1 MTYWLCKVVKLKSN
15 GCHESVKGGEVG
27 RGGGWGGWTQ
37 SSLHTCL
44 CGQTLSD
51 PYISLQLQVLPE
63 VHGVLTL
70 QNTEVEKVNVVTKD
84 LKQKWLPAF
93 GNNNKST
100 PQSPHGSAIAQLVA
114 QLVDLGSA
122 AVLLLYPAASL
133 RRTLVVTTNS
143 AERSWM

>member
-1 MTYWLCKVVKLKSN
+1 MTYWLFKIVKLKSN

-27 RGGGWGGWTQ
+27 RGGGEGGWTQ
-37 SSLHTCL
+37 SSLHACL

-51 PYISLQLQVLPE
+51 PYVSLQHQVLPE

-70 QNTEVEKVNVVTKD
+70 QNTEVEKVNVTKG

-93 GNNNKST
+93 GNKKST
-100 PQSPHGSAIAQLVA
+100 RQSPHGSAIVQLVA

>member
-1 MTYWLCKVVKLKSN
+1 MTYWLRKIVKLKSN

-27 RGGGWGGWTQ
+27 REWGGGGGWTQ
-37 SSLHTCL
+37 SSLYTCL

-51 PYISLQLQVLPE
+51 PYVSLQLQVLPE

-84 LKQKWLPAF
+84 LKHKWLPAF
-93 GNNNKST
+93 GNNNKT
-100 PQSPHGSAIAQLVA
+100 TRQSPHGSAIA